1 MKIVVF
7 DFLINNNNY
16 IKKSIMLQKNQQN
29 SYFESAPFIKRKNSS
44 K

>member
-29 SYFESAPFIKRKNSS
+29 FYFESIVH
-44 K
+44 